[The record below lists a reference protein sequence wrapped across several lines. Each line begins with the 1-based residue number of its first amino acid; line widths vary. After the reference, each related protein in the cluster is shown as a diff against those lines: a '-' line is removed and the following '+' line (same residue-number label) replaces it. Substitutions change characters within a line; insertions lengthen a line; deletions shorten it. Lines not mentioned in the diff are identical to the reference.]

1 MLAGQRSMNWKHR
14 MPSIEAR
21 RIGYVLK
28 MFPRLSETFILN
40 EILELERL
48 GVALRIFSL
57 KRPVDSALHPQTK
70 FVRGIVTYL
79 PEGIWREPVRILL
92 ANIAA
97 WRRYPTTY
105 CRTLTHLV
113 RRWRTKS
120 FGDSL
125 LRFCQACCLIREMDG
140 VTHLHAHYANIP
152 SKVAL
157 LVHRITG
164 MPYSVTTHAK
174 DIFQNAAITSSHV
187 QERLRR
193 ARFVVGN
200 SDYASSYIRA
210 NIPDQPEV
218 YTIYNGINMNFFA
231 RRKREPVERL
241 ILSVGRLVE
250 KKGFGDLIDAC
261 QLLKQR
267 GINFSC
273 DLVGAGIL
281 SKTLKEKIKSLGLG
295 EHVRMLGPLSQY
307 QLLPHYER
315 AMVFALPCV
324 EAADGDRDIIP
335 NVIKEAMAVGVPVV
349 TSRFPA
355 IEELVEHGVTGL
367 LVPPSNTGALAE
379 CLEFLLSDTAL
390 RQCLVRQAHTVI
402 EERFDC
408 RLNFARLKRLLLKA
422 NESQVEPAS
431 ETVRGQTEICD
442 ANRLH

>member
-1 MLAGQRSMNWKHR
+1 MLVGQRFMNWKHR
-14 MPSIEAR
+14 MPSIEPPR
-21 RIGYVLK
+21 VGYILK

-70 FVRGIVTYL
+70 FVRGTVTYL
-79 PEGIWREPVRILL
+79 PEGIWRQPVRILL
-92 ANIAA
+92 ANIAV

-105 CRTLTHLV
+105 RRVLTHLV

-125 LRFCQACCLIREMDG
+125 LRFSQACCLIREMKG

-164 MPYSVTTHAK
+164 IPYSVTTHAK
-174 DIFQNAAITSSHV
+174 DIFQNAAITSSPV
-187 QERLRR
+187 QERLRQ
-193 ARFVVGN
+193 AHFVVGN
-200 SDYASSYIRA
+200 SDYAANHIRA
-210 NIPDQPEV
+210 NIADQPAV
-218 YTIYNGINMNFFA
+218 YTIYNGINVNFFA
-231 RRKREPVERL
+231 LRNQEPVERV

-261 QLLKQR
+261 HLLKQR
-267 GINFSC
+267 GISFRCN
-273 DLVGAGIL
+273 LVGGGIL
-281 SKTLKEKIKSLGLG
+281 SKTLKEKIKSLGLR
-295 EHVRMLGPLSQY
+295 EQVRMLGPLSQE

-315 AMVFALPCV
+315 AMIFALPCI

-335 NVIKEAMAVGVPVV
+335 NVVKEAMAVGVPVV

-355 IEELVEHGVTGL
+355 IDELVEHGVNGL
-367 LVPPSNTGALAE
+367 LVPPSNAVALAE

-390 RQCLVRQAHTVI
+390 RQCLARQARTVI
-402 EERFDC
+402 EEHFDC
-408 RLNFARLKRLLLKA
+408 RVNFARLRLLLLKT
-422 NESQVEPAS
+422 NESKVEPVS

-442 ANRLH
+442 ASRLH